1 MSITDLTS
9 DMMTMIRN
17 ANRAKKETV
26 ELKRSKKIEAIC
38 NILKAEGFISN
49 CKAVEDNKQGIIKV
63 YLKYN
68 KDNTPA
74 IQQLKSVSTPGIRV
88 YKGYKEFTKVLGGV
102 GIAIVSTSKG
112 IMTATEAKTKKLGG
126 ELICLV
132 W

>member
-1 MSITDLTS
+1 MSITDLSS

-17 ANRAKKETV
+17 ANRAKKEFV
-26 ELKRSKKIEAIC
+26 EIKRSKMIEALC
-38 NILKAEGFISN
+38 GILKTEGFISN
-49 CKAVEDNKQGIIKV
+49 FKPVEDKKQGIIKV

-68 KDNTPA
+68 KDATPA
-74 IQQLKSVSTPGIRV
+74 IQQLKSISTPGGRV
-88 YKGYKEFTKVLGGV
+88 YKGYKDFKKILGGV

-112 IMTATEAKTKKLGG
+112 IMTASDARAKKLGG